1 MIPREP
7 AADRI
12 PYEPAD
18 GGVSHE
24 PGDGMSLLSL
34 PARAVLT
41 RLRDG
46 RLTATE
52 VLAAVTDRLAE
63 VDPVINAV
71 PLRVPA
77 PPVGLPITVKDVID
91 VAGLP
96 TTFGSAAL
104 CSAYQWS
111 PPGPTPRAEAVSR
124 ASDPLVRRLESHG
137 LSVIGKTNVPE
148 FLSGP
153 DTTND
158 LFGTTRNPWDPAL
171 TCGASSGGAAASV
184 ASGTSWLAH
193 GEDTAG
199 SIRIPAAF
207 CGVVGLRPTPGL
219 VPVAPA
225 GDPVPGFTVHGPIAR
240 DVGDALLMLR
250 AMAPDLP
257 LARPVRSIGYSADL
271 GGRVPVD
278 PEIAQVCAE
287 VVAALGAPVEAVSP
301 EVDGWHEACLD
312 LLAHRAAVLHGPR
325 VDRFGDRLGAGIRAE
340 VEAGRSLPPA
350 RLAAARATHGSAR
363 RAAARERRDDLAVLI
378 TPAFGV
384 PPWRPPAD
392 LPAVAA
398 SWPLATLATMS
409 GRPALVVPCGVIGS
423 GLPVALQ
430 LIGPPGSDLALL
442 DLGREVER
450 VRTMPPLPF
459 LRATARP

>member
-1 MIPREP
+1 
-7 AADRI
+7 
-12 PYEPAD
+12 
-18 GGVSHE
+18 
-24 PGDGMSLLSL
+24 MSLLAL
-34 PARAVLT
+34 PARTVLAA
-41 RLRDG
+41 LRDG
-46 RLTATE
+46 RLSSAE
-52 VLAAVTDRLAE
+52 VLAAVTDRLTEA
-63 VDPVINAV
+63 DPLINAV

-77 PPVGLPITVKDVID
+77 PPPGLPITVKDVID

-104 CSAYQWS
+104 CSEHTYAS
-111 PPGPTPRAEAVSR
+111 PRPCSEHTYASPGRACRAESVT
-124 ASDPLVRRLESHG
+124 SDQLVRRLESHG
-137 LSVIGKTNVPE
+137 MSVIGKTNVPE
-148 FLSGP
+148 FRSGP
-153 DTTND
+153 ETTND
-158 LFGTTRNPWDPAL
+158 LFGPTRNPWDPSR
-171 TCGASSGGAAASV
+171 TVGASSGGAAASV

-219 VPVAPA
+219 VPVAPGFA
-225 GDPVPGFTVHGPIAR
+225 APVADPVPGFTVHGPIAR
-240 DVGDALLMLR
+240 DVDDALLMLR
-250 AMAPDLP
+250 AMAPAP
-257 LARPVRSIGYSADL
+257 PPARPVERIGYCADL

-278 PEIAQVCAE
+278 PEIAELCAT
-287 VVAALGAPVEAVSP
+287 VVGALAGRVEAVSP

-340 VEAGRSLPPA
+340 VEAGRSLPPG
-350 RLAAARATHGSAR
+350 RVAAARATYEAAR
-363 RAAARERRDDLAVLI
+363 RAAVDEQRAVERGAELAVLI

-398 SWPLATLATMS
+398 SWPLTTLATMS
-409 GRPALVVPCGVIGS
+409 GRPALVVPCGVIRN

-430 LIGPPGSDLALL
+430 LIGPPGSDVALL
-442 DLGREVER
+442 ELGREIER

-459 LRATARP
+459 RRARPNP